1 MPNTSTDG
9 TSKVQAEDKFR
20 ISDAKGLNSSE
31 VQEKQ
36 RLYGRNEVAEKQAS
50 QVVAFAKKFW
60 GLAAW
65 MLEVAIVLSAVLGK
79 YLDVYIIAALLLVNA
94 VLGFVQERQATR
106 AVRALKGK
114 LQLQAKV
121 LRDGIWQS
129 INAAEIVPGD
139 VVRVRS
145 GDFVP
150 ADFKIL
156 DSEAT
161 VDQSAITGESLPVDK
176 KAGDLV
182 YSGSLVKK
190 GEVTAVVTATGAHT
204 MFGKT
209 AQLVG
214 LAKPKLHMEGVISNL
229 VKWLIVM
236 VVSLLLVAAAVS
248 WARGINLPRR
258 SVSGTG
264 AAGGCHTCCFAHH
277 VYDYNGA
284 WLLRACRKRRA
295 CHST

>member
-1 MPNTSTDG
+1 M
-9 TSKVQAEDKFR
+9 
-20 ISDAKGLNSSE
+20 
-31 VQEKQ
+31 
-36 RLYGRNEVAEKQAS
+36 
-50 QVVAFAKKFW
+50 
-60 GLAAW
+60 
-65 MLEVAIVLSAVLGK
+65 
-79 YLDVYIIAALLLVNA
+79 
-94 VLGFVQERQATR
+94 
-106 AVRALKGK
+106 
-114 LQLQAKV
+114 
-121 LRDGIWQS
+121 
-129 INAAEIVPGD
+129 PGD

-156 DSEAT
+156 DAEAT

-176 KAGDLV
+176 KTGDLV

-209 AQLVG
+209 AQLVQ

-248 WARGINLPRR
+248 WVRGINLLRR
-258 SVSGTG
+258 FVFG
-264 AAGGCHTCCFAHH
+264 AGSACGRHSCCFAHDVH
-277 VYDYNGA
+277 DYDGA
-284 WLLRACRKRRA
+284 WLLRTCKKRRA
-295 CHST
+295 GYSA